1 MLKFKE
7 SIELLNNA
15 KSVGIF
21 THANVDGDAI
31 GSAFAIYYYLKDRGV
46 EAEVIADTTI
56 PNQLKFLKVDKLI
69 KKTEAYNLLNID
81 NEDYFIGGK
90 TGSSQDG
97 RDAWFIGFAN
107 DLTIGIWFG
116 NDDNTSTNLMGGN
129 LPAMLWKDI
138 VEGMM

>member
-1 MLKFKE
+1 MYSTITNGTGK
-7 SIELLNNA
+7 NA
-15 KSVGIF
+15 
-21 THANVDGDAI
+21 
-31 GSAFAIYYYLKDRGV
+31 
-46 EAEVIADTTI
+46 
-56 PNQLKFLKVDKLI
+56 KVDKLI

-116 NDDNTSTNLMGGN
+116 NDDNTPTNLMGGN
-129 LPAMLWKDI
+129 LPAMLWKEI
-138 VEGMM
+138 VEGMMQGD